1 MKHTGKEHY
10 MAKNIANEETTAF
23 IKKMQNALS
32 DLVEESTTIDDPGM
46 KYYCPLNRFLEMAEA
61 FYCKE
66 PEELIDEQSDL
77 FG

>member
-1 MKHTGKEHY
+1 
-10 MAKNIANEETTAF
+10 MAKNIANEKTTAF
-23 IKKMQNALS
+23 IKKMQNTLS
-32 DLVEESTTIDDPGM
+32 NLVEESKAIDDPGM
-46 KYYCPLNRFLEMAEA
+46 EYYCPLTRFLDIAEA